1 MNKDN
6 INMSKSKCMV
16 INNDNHNENMQ
27 KLEDKIDFNIDEV
40 IKSMQITANIL
51 NIHHNK
57 K

>member
-1 MNKDN
+1 
-6 INMSKSKCMV
+6 MV